1 MEDPRNKKIDQD
13 RWKID
18 KDRYQLS
25 RPMNINRKIMSIG
38 DIVSDVALD
47 IEKPIQESI
56 KTLRS
61 VWPKL
66 VGSPISLHSEPGFI
80 KDNVLYIFVK
90 QAGWLSELER
100 IRGVILKK
108 IENHYMEMNIQ
119 NIHFELTK

>member
-25 RPMNINRKIMSIG
+25 EPMNINRKIISIG
-38 DIVSDVALD
+38 DIISDVALD

-61 VWPKL
+61 VWPEL
-66 VGSPISLHSEPGFI
+66 VGKPISLNSEPGFI
-80 KDNVLYIFVK
+80 RDSVLYIFVT

-100 IRGVILKK
+100 IRAVILHK
-108 IENHYMEMNIQ
+108 IENHYVEMNIRSL
-119 NIHFELTK
+119 HFELTK

>member
-25 RPMNINRKIMSIG
+25 QPMNINRKIISIG
-38 DIVSDVALD
+38 DIISDVALD

-90 QAGWLSELER
+90 QAGCCLLYTSPSPR
-100 IRGVILKK
+100 DRG
-108 IENHYMEMNIQ
+108 
-119 NIHFELTK
+119 

>member
-25 RPMNINRKIMSIG
+25 QPMNIKREIMSIG

-61 VWPKL
+61 VWPTL

-108 IENHYMEMNIQ
+108 IENHYIEMNIRT
-119 NIHFELTK
+119 IHFELTK